1 MATQSLQHESV
12 AATASDLTDKLTIMA
27 CKAGQ
32 LEQVIANAAAVLSA
46 IDHGDLLTAL
56 PATDDPMD
64 SDRHNAAV
72 ALLRMLNDQLRGLEA
87 LPGTDLSISLHVMAS
102 DSKKG
107 RLRAN

>member
-1 MATQSLQHESV
+1 MGS
-12 AATASDLTDKLTIMA
+12 ASDLTDKLTIMA

-46 IDHGDLLTAL
+46 IDHGDLLSAL
-56 PATDDPMD
+56 PVTDDPFD
-64 SDRHNAAV
+64 SERHCAAV
-72 ALLRMLNDQLRGLEA
+72 ALLNMLNDQVRELQA

-102 DSKKG
+102 DSKRN